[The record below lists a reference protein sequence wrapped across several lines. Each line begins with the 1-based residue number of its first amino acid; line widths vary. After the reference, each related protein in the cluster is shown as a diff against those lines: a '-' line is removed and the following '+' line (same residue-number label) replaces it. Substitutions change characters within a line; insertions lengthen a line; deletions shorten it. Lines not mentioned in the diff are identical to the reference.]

1 MPGKWDGK
9 SRISNDK
16 YRQNFDRIFKT
27 NPIINI
33 FVVIIRSTFTAL
45 NKRNTSIIDAINGVN
60 APKKISVLLVGEIKN
75 PSKRI
80 KKKKVKNLYNG
91 FIFYS

>member
-45 NKRNTSIIDAINGVN
+45 NKRTTSIIDAKNGVN

-80 KKKKVKNLYNG
+80 KKKKAKNLYNG

>member
-1 MPGKWDGK
+1 MLTQEN
-9 SRISNDK
+9 ILSN
-16 YRQNFDRIFKT
+16 
-27 NPIINI
+27 
-33 FVVIIRSTFTAL
+33 
-45 NKRNTSIIDAINGVN
+45 IDAINGVN

-80 KKKKVKNLYNG
+80 KKKKAKDLYNG